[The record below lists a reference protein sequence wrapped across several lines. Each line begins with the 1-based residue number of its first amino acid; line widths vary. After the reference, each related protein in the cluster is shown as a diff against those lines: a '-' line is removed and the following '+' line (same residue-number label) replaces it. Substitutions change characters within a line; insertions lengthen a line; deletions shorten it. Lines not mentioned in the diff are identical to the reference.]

1 MSLEE
6 NKAIIRRFYKGANE
20 HTVDMIDELVA
31 PDFVD
36 YTNKIEGLEGL
47 KQFGNMFIKGFPDLH
62 WNIEDIVAEKDKVW
76 VRTTITG
83 THKGEYRGVEPTGE
97 KISISAVDIWRIA
110 DGKIVEAW
118 AVDDL
123 LDFYKKLGIRVT

>member
-6 NKAIIRRFYKGANE
+6 NKAIIRRYYEAANK
-20 HTVDMIDELVA
+20 HNVDLAAELVA

-36 YTNKIEGLEGL
+36 YDNKIEGLENL
-47 KQFGNMFIKGFPDLH
+47 KQFGNMLIKGFPDIH
-62 WNIEDIVAEKDKVW
+62 WTIEDIVAEGDKVW

-83 THKGEYRGVEPTGE
+83 THKGEYRGVPPTG
-97 KISISAVDIWRIA
+97 KRITIGAVDILRIV
-110 DGKIVEAW
+110 DGEIVEAW

-123 LDFYKKLGIRVT
+123 LDFYKKLGIRAS

>member
-6 NKAIIRRFYKGANE
+6 NKAIIRRYYGAANK
-20 HTVDMIDELVA
+20 HNVDLAAELVA
-31 PDFVD
+31 PGFID
-36 YTNKIEGLEGL
+36 YTNKLEGLESL
-47 KQFGNMFIKGFPDLH
+47 KHFGNMFIKSFPDLH
-62 WNIEDIVAEKDKVW
+62 WTIEDIVAEKDKVW

-83 THKGEYRGVEPTGE
+83 THKGEYRGVPPAGKKVT
-97 KISISAVDIWRIA
+97 ISAVDIYRIA
-110 DGKIVEAW
+110 DGRIAEAW

>member
-6 NKAIIRRFYKGANE
+6 NKAIIRRYYEAANK
-20 HTVDMIDELVA
+20 HNVDLAAVLVA

-36 YTNKIEGLEGL
+36 YTNKIEGLESL
-47 KQFGNMFIKGFPDLH
+47 KQFGSMFIKGFPDLH
-62 WNIEDIVAEKDKVW
+62 WTIEDIVAEKDKVW

-83 THKGEYRGVEPTGE
+83 THKGEYRGVPPTGK
-97 KISISAVDIWRIA
+97 KITIRAVDIWRIV

-123 LDFYKKLGIRVT
+123 LDFYKQLGVRVS